1 MINREMRRSRAYREG
16 LADENMKWGPAL
28 QLIERREWPASCHT
42 MRTPP
47 GEVWRS
53 SGFLLQVY
61 YERDGIERLTVC
73 RAAVDVSGNWRSE
86 ITWDELQRLKRE
98 CGRGDRYAVELFPAD
113 ADVVNVS
120 NMRHLW
126 VLLEPPP
133 FAWRD
138 SKTISASTDV

>member
-1 MINREMRRSRAYREG
+1 MINRAARRSRAYREG
-16 LADENMKWGPAL
+16 LAEENLRWGPEL
-28 QLIERREWPASCHT
+28 RRVDRREWPEACSL
-42 MRTPP
+42 MREPP
-47 GEVWRS
+47 TEVWRS
-53 SGFLLQVY
+53 AGFLVQVY
-61 YERDGIERLTVC
+61 QERDGIDRLTVC

-98 CGRGDRYAVELFPAD
+98 CGRGDRYAMELFPAD

-126 VLLEPPP
+126 VLLEPPA

-138 SKTISASTDV
+138 SKTI